1 MLKRAMN
8 NDSEPRRVENV
19 VKMPCER
26 RITRAKFRYNTES
39 IRRCPPDVCILLY
52 ALTLPLRS
60 RQFCCHVFICAR
72 ASRLSISLP
81 LAVRAP

>member
-1 MLKRAMN
+1 MQPVCN
-8 NDSEPRRVENV
+8 NALMPSNEPKNV
-19 VKMPCER
+19 VKIMMSAF
-26 RITRAKFRYNTES
+26 TRANFRYNTES
-39 IRRCPPDVCILLY
+39 IRCPPVVCILLY
-52 ALTLPLRS
+52 ALTLPLCS